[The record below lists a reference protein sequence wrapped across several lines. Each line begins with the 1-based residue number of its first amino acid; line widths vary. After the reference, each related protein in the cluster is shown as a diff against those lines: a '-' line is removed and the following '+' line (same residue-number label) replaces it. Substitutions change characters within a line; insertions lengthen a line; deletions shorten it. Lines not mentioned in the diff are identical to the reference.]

1 MLNRQKTKAARAKP
15 KRPVGRVLQ
24 SVRQVLRISHVE
36 EKEAVWQWGQ
46 PTLAALPTTFDIAVW
61 NIWKGSGGDLFLGEY
76 TNLVKGRHLL
86 LLQEVLLTLKA
97 LGNFA
102 PKGFSASHGATYRR
116 RDGLRDGVMTISAAA
131 PIETAIRVLCHSPE
145 PLLKT
150 TKATLVSW
158 FKIEGYEKSLCVV
171 NTHST
176 LVRRPA
182 TAVREIEKVLKKI
195 RDHDG
200 PILYAGD
207 FNTFSKTYIREVDK
221 VMSTIGLK
229 RVVLEADPR
238 TATTALDQI
247 YVRQINVLSAKV
259 ETSYRHSDHFPI
271 TATLEI
277 LA

>member
-1 MLNRQKTKAARAKP
+1 MLNRQKTKTPKAKP
-15 KRPVGRVLQ
+15 KRPMGRVLQ

-46 PTLAALPTTFDIAVW
+46 ATLPALPSTFDVAIW

-76 TNLVKGRHLL
+76 NNLVKGRHLL

-116 RDGLRDGVMTISAAA
+116 RDGLRDGVMTVSAAT
-131 PIETAIRVLCHSPE
+131 PIETATRVLCHSPE
-145 PLLKT
+145 PFLKT
-150 TKATLVSW
+150 TKATLISR
-158 FKIEGYEKSLCVV
+158 FKIEGHKKSLCVV
-171 NTHST
+171 NTHAT

-195 RDHDG
+195 RDHEG

-221 VMSTIGLK
+221 IMSTIGLQ
-229 RVVLEADPR
+229 RVILEADPR
-238 TATTALDQI
+238 STTTALDQL
-247 YVRQINVLSAKV
+247 YVREIKVLSAKV
-259 ETSYRHSDHFPI
+259 ETRYLHSDHFPI

-277 LA
+277 PS

>member
-1 MLNRQKTKAARAKP
+1 MLNRQKTKAVKAKP
-15 KRPVGRVLQ
+15 KRPMGRVLQ

-46 PTLAALPTTFDIAVW
+46 AILPALPSTFDIAIW

-76 TNLVKGRHLL
+76 NNLVKGRHLL

-116 RDGLRDGVMTISAAA
+116 RDGLRDGVMTVSAAA
-131 PIETAIRVLCHSPE
+131 PVETATRVLCHSPE

-150 TKATLVSW
+150 TKATLISR
-158 FKIEGYEKSLCVV
+158 FKIEGQTKSLCVV
-171 NTHST
+171 NTHAT

-182 TAVREIEKVLKKI
+182 TAVKEIEKVLKKI
-195 RDHDG
+195 RDHEG

-207 FNTFSKTYIREVDK
+207 FNTFSKTYIREVDR
-221 VMSTIGLK
+221 VMSTIGLE
-229 RVVLEADPR
+229 RVILEADPR
-238 TATTALDQI
+238 TATTALDQL
-247 YVRQINVLSAKV
+247 YVRDIKVISAKV
-259 ETSYRHSDHFPI
+259 ETEYLHSDHFPI

-277 LA
+277 LS